1 VNADLQAYGQAL
13 DHYREAQEDAA
24 PEESKKKKK
33 KGDGYSDDD
42 NEFED
47 SIWGKQDI
55 LDNEDRR
62 KRIESRCT
70 PMSLEDYIVNGGV
83 KQTVPIVPGRV
94 EPTFRTAGT
103 DEDLEIKRM
112 MFGMQGTDVYIANR
126 YSLMQLTL
134 SLFAFNG
141 EPLPDHLDKNGDFD
155 EDRFQTKFNKVKK
168 YPTQLAEDLYYN
180 YTWFDER
187 VKKLFDEDL
196 GNG

>member
-1 VNADLQAYGQAL
+1 VSADLEAYGQAL
-13 DHYREAQEDAA
+13 EHYRESQEDEE
-24 PEESKKKKK
+24 PEEKSK
-33 KGDGYSDDD
+33 KGDGYASDD

-55 LDNEDRR
+55 LDNDARR
-62 KRIESRCT
+62 KRIEARCD
-70 PMSLEDYIVNGGV
+70 PMSLDDYIVNGGV
-83 KQTVPIVPGRV
+83 KQRVPIAPGRI

-112 MFGMQGTDVYIANR
+112 MFGMQGTDVYIANK

-134 SLFAFNG
+134 SLFAFNN

-155 EDRFQTKFNKVKK
+155 EDKFNTKFNKIKK
-168 YPTQLAEDLYYN
+168 YPTQLAEDLYNN